1 MWAELRLSSYRG
13 RAAGGAV
20 VRCGSCDIIPMLSL
34 TRITIFGIRLVT
46 FALVVYWLTIFAGT
60 HLPREI
66 AEEEMARLEA
76 FKLNDKSLHFIAY
89 FGLGLLIGWALPAR
103 FGLSQRLA
111 IAIAIGIT
119 YAAFDEWSQR
129 FVEGRVPGLD
139 DFIADAAGFL
149 AGLLLYLGLRQAWSS
164 RRLPPG
170 EDHSVA

>member
-1 MWAELRLSSYRG
+1 
-13 RAAGGAV
+13 
-20 VRCGSCDIIPMLSL
+20 MLSL

-46 FALVVYWLTIFAGT
+46 YALVVYWITIFVGT

-66 AEEEMARLEA
+66 AEEEMARLAE

-89 FGLGLLIGWALPAR
+89 FGLGLLLGWALPAR
-103 FGLSQRLA
+103 FGLTQRLA
-111 IAIAIGIT
+111 IAIAIGIA

-149 AGLLLYLGLRQAWSS
+149 AGVLLYFLLRQAWAYCQS
-164 RRLPPG
+164 PAK
-170 EDHSVA
+170 EDHSAA